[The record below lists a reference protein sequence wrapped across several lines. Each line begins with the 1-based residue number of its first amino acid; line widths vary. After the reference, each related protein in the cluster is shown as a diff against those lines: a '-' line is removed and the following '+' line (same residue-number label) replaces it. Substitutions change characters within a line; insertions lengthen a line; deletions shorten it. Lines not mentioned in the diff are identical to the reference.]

1 MKKTLFVLAALVI
14 ALVGFAGC
22 SNGSSDDNTPT
33 VPREVFATYW
43 GTLTVKG
50 TDYPMCAMLG
60 EKNLAVYSKMKSF
73 SYSQVTYAHKGDG
86 TWLVSAYAD
95 GKTPGTDAADVT
107 VTVKT
112 TADPYTADVE
122 IVPMKVTVSCTKG
135 KNYDGSFTKEEDL
148 YGTYWGYLEVSGGKF
163 DMCME
168 IKKDFAGIHSDQM
181 GFPYYVITFTDNK
194 DGTWLVGCYDKGE
207 DTSQP
212 SKHVR
217 ITVDTTKLPF
227 SCKPYVVPMG
237 DFTKFGDCIKG
248 EPYDG
253 RFKY

>member
-1 MKKTLFVLAALVI
+1 MKKTLFVLAALAAVLI
-14 ALVGFAGC
+14 GFSAC

-33 VPREVFATYW
+33 VVQQ
-43 GTLTVKG
+43 
-50 TDYPMCAMLG
+50 
-60 EKNLAVYSKMKSF
+60 S
-73 SYSQVTYAHKGDG
+73 
-86 TWLVSAYAD
+86 
-95 GKTPGTDAADVT
+95 
-107 VTVKT
+107 
-112 TADPYTADVE
+112 
-122 IVPMKVTVSCTKG
+122 
-135 KNYDGSFTKEEDL
+135 DL
-148 YGTYWGYLEVSGGKF
+148 YGSYWGSLEVAGAKF

-168 IKKDFAGIHSDQM
+168 IKKDFAGIHSDEM
-181 GFPYYVITFTDNK
+181 GFPYHVITFTDNK
-194 DGTWLVGCYDKGE
+194 NGTWLVGCYDKGE

-212 SKHVR
+212 SKHVQ

>member
-1 MKKTLFVLAALVI
+1 MKKILFILAALAAV
-14 ALVGFAGC
+14 LVGFSGC

-33 VPREVFATYW
+33 VVQQ
-43 GTLTVKG
+43 
-50 TDYPMCAMLG
+50 
-60 EKNLAVYSKMKSF
+60 S
-73 SYSQVTYAHKGDG
+73 
-86 TWLVSAYAD
+86 
-95 GKTPGTDAADVT
+95 
-107 VTVKT
+107 
-112 TADPYTADVE
+112 
-122 IVPMKVTVSCTKG
+122 
-135 KNYDGSFTKEEDL
+135 DL
-148 YGTYWGYLEVSGGKF
+148 YGSYWGSLEVAGAKF

-168 IKKDFAGIHSDQM
+168 IKKDFAGIHSDEM
-181 GFPYYVITFTDNK
+181 GFPYHVITFTDNK
-194 DGTWLVGCYDKGE
+194 NGTWLVGCYDKGE

-212 SKHVR
+212 SKHVQ

>member
-1 MKKTLFVLAALVI
+1 MKKTLFVLAALAAVLI
-14 ALVGFAGC
+14 GFSAC

-33 VPREVFATYW
+33 VVQE
-43 GTLTVKG
+43 
-50 TDYPMCAMLG
+50 
-60 EKNLAVYSKMKSF
+60 S
-73 SYSQVTYAHKGDG
+73 
-86 TWLVSAYAD
+86 
-95 GKTPGTDAADVT
+95 
-107 VTVKT
+107 
-112 TADPYTADVE
+112 
-122 IVPMKVTVSCTKG
+122 
-135 KNYDGSFTKEEDL
+135 DL
-148 YGTYWGYLEVSGGKF
+148 YGSYWGSLEVAGAKF

-168 IKKDFAGIHSDQM
+168 IKKDFAGIYSDEM
-181 GFPYYVITFTDNK
+181 GFPYHVITFTDNK
-194 DGTWLVGCYDKGE
+194 NGTWLVGCYDKGE

-212 SKHVR
+212 SKHVQ

>member
-33 VPREVFATYW
+33 VVQE
-43 GTLTVKG
+43 
-50 TDYPMCAMLG
+50 
-60 EKNLAVYSKMKSF
+60 S
-73 SYSQVTYAHKGDG
+73 
-86 TWLVSAYAD
+86 
-95 GKTPGTDAADVT
+95 
-107 VTVKT
+107 
-112 TADPYTADVE
+112 
-122 IVPMKVTVSCTKG
+122 
-135 KNYDGSFTKEEDL
+135 DL
-148 YGTYWGYLEVSGGKF
+148 YGSYWGSLEVAGAKF

-168 IKKDFAGIHSDQM
+168 IKKDFAGIHSDEM
-181 GFPYYVITFTDNK
+181 GFPYHVITFTDNK
-194 DGTWLVGCYDKGE
+194 NGTWLVGCYDKGE

-212 SKHVR
+212 SKHVQ

>member
-122 IVPMKVTVSCTKG
+122 LYERRGSVRYVLGLFRGLRG
-135 KNYDGSFTKEEDL
+135 KIRHV
-148 YGTYWGYLEVSGGKF
+148 YG
-163 DMCME
+163 D
-168 IKKDFAGIHSDQM
+168 KKRLCRYTQRSN
-181 GFPYYVITFTDNK
+181 GFSVLRDNFY
-194 DGTWLVGCYDKGE
+194 GQQRRNMACRL
-207 DTSQP
+207 
-212 SKHVR
+212 
-217 ITVDTTKLPF
+217 L
-227 SCKPYVVPMG
+227 
-237 DFTKFGDCIKG
+237 
-248 EPYDG
+248 
-253 RFKY
+253 

>member
-22 SNGSSDDNTPT
+22 SNGSSDDNNTPT
-33 VPREVFATYW
+33 VVQE
-43 GTLTVKG
+43 
-50 TDYPMCAMLG
+50 
-60 EKNLAVYSKMKSF
+60 S
-73 SYSQVTYAHKGDG
+73 
-86 TWLVSAYAD
+86 
-95 GKTPGTDAADVT
+95 
-107 VTVKT
+107 
-112 TADPYTADVE
+112 
-122 IVPMKVTVSCTKG
+122 
-135 KNYDGSFTKEEDL
+135 DL
-148 YGTYWGYLEVSGGKF
+148 YGSYWGSLEVAGAKF

-168 IKKDFAGIHSDQM
+168 IKKDFAGIHSDEM
-181 GFPYYVITFTDNK
+181 GFPYHVITFTDNK
-194 DGTWLVGCYDKGE
+194 NGTWLVGCYDKGE

-212 SKHVR
+212 SKHVQ

>member
-1 MKKTLFVLAALVI
+1 MKKTLFVLAALAAV
-14 ALVGFAGC
+14 LVGFGAC

-33 VPREVFATYW
+33 VVQE
-43 GTLTVKG
+43 
-50 TDYPMCAMLG
+50 
-60 EKNLAVYSKMKSF
+60 S
-73 SYSQVTYAHKGDG
+73 
-86 TWLVSAYAD
+86 
-95 GKTPGTDAADVT
+95 
-107 VTVKT
+107 
-112 TADPYTADVE
+112 
-122 IVPMKVTVSCTKG
+122 
-135 KNYDGSFTKEEDL
+135 DL
-148 YGTYWGYLEVSGGKF
+148 YGSYWGSLEVAGAKF

-168 IKKDFAGIHSDQM
+168 IKKDFAGIHSDEM
-181 GFPYYVITFTDNK
+181 GFPYHVITFTDNK
-194 DGTWLVGCYDKGE
+194 NGTWLVGCYDKGE

-212 SKHVR
+212 SKHVQ